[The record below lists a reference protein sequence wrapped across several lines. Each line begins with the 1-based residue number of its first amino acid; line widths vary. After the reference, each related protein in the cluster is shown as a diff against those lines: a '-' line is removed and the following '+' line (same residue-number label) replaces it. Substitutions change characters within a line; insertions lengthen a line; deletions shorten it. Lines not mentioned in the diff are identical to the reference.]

1 MHKKLMGYALVYA
14 VLSSV
19 LTSVYPVLDEESY
32 LYIAQS
38 MSVDRPYDWML
49 PWPPY
54 TDSYRYAH
62 PPLFLYWVWLGAG
75 LFGSSIAWLK
85 FFLGF
90 PFRLLLG
97 YTASWILLQ
106 HTSSSNQKWS
116 ILAWVSSPIVLM
128 VGARSMMPDLMFSA
142 FGMCAVMLYLSAQEE
157 QKIQRFLCGMFLGFA
172 CWVKYPALLLWVPIV
187 FSYRT
192 WRGMWPIVAGFLCTW
207 GFGEGQFLVVPFLGP
222 RTSRHFFGTIVDI
235 ALNPVRYALKDEDTI
250 VSFSPS
256 IIYALSERS
265 RNGDTIDNLRE
276 TSIDYYSTL
285 RSIYL
290 QSREINIID
299 NFEED
304 QDIFESDLEEFY
316 ESENENK

>member
-1 MHKKLMGYALVYA
+1 MKYFYKCI
-14 VLSSV
+14 SF
-19 LTSVYPVLDEESY
+19 
-32 LYIAQS
+32 
-38 MSVDRPYDWML
+38 
-49 PWPPY
+49 
-54 TDSYRYAH
+54 
-62 PPLFLYWVWLGAG
+62 LFLVLFINNSLVIAEINHDYEKTNRTIHNFNDAIDQNFLKPTSKVYGILPNFIETGISNTISNINEPSNFLNYLSQGNIPNGAYSLSRFLVNSTIGLIG
-75 LFGSSIAWLK
+75 LFDVASNIGLK
-85 FFLGF
+85 KNN
-90 PFRLLLG
+90 
-97 YTASWILLQ
+97 T
-106 HTSSSNQKWS
+106 
-116 ILAWVSSPIVLM
+116 
-128 VGARSMMPDLMFSA
+128 D
-142 FGMCAVMLYLSAQEE
+142 FGKTL
-157 QKIQRFLCGMFLGFA
+157 K
-172 CWVKYPALLLWVPIV
+172 
-187 FSYRT
+187 
-192 WRGMWPIVAGFLCTW
+192 TW
-207 GFGEGQFLVVPFLGP
+207 GVGEGQFLVVPFLGP